1 MAKRNT
7 KNIKN
12 CVESWSEIMAIFWM
26 YISVWVYRHCIGTT
40 SHKEAAKRIQKKAY
54 EQIYD
59 TVKYSNCEQS
69 HISAAAVQLHD
80 FFPLICYSFAFVGS
94 NSMKL
99 NKVRKLFFFVSTI
112 FVLFSAQSCANA
124 LNVPVFAKQCS
135 RSKWN

>member
-1 MAKRNT
+1 MSKVDQR
-7 KNIKN
+7 
-12 CVESWSEIMAIFWM
+12 SWLYFECILVCECIDIASEPRVTRRQPSE
-26 YISVWVYRHCIGTT
+26 Y
-40 SHKEAAKRIQKKAY
+40 KKKAY

-112 FVLFSAQSCANA
+112 VVLFSAQSCANA

-135 RSKWN
+135 RSK

>member
-1 MAKRNT
+1 MSKVDQRSWLYFECILVCECIDIASEPRVTKRQP
-7 KNIKN
+7 
-12 CVESWSEIMAIFWM
+12 SE
-26 YISVWVYRHCIGTT
+26 Y
-40 SHKEAAKRIQKKAY
+40 KKKAY

-135 RSKWN
+135 RSK